1 LRALLDEQVPVELA
15 ELIGASA
22 PQHEIRTV
30 AAEGWKGLKN
40 GELLRRAREAGY
52 AVLITSDRR
61 MEYQQ
66 NIPRSR
72 LGLVVLHARR
82 IRVQELA
89 PLAPAAA
96 RALDAVQ
103 PGEVIHL
110 GVEPA

>member
-15 ELIGASA
+15 DLIGAAA

-30 AAEGWKGLKN
+30 EAEGWKGLKN
-40 GELLRRAREAGY
+40 GELLRRAREAGFT
-52 AVLITSDRR
+52 VLITSDRR

-66 NIPRSR
+66 NIPRSG

-96 RALDAVQ
+96 QALEAVQ
-103 PGEVIHL
+103 PGEVIHI

>member
-1 LRALLDEQVPVELA
+1 
-15 ELIGASA
+15 
-22 PQHEIRTV
+22 
-30 AAEGWKGLKN
+30 
-40 GELLRRAREAGY
+40 
-52 AVLITSDRR
+52 VLITSDRR

-66 NIPRSR
+66 NIPRSG

-96 RALDAVQ
+96 QALEAVQ
-103 PGEVIHL
+103 PGEVIHI

>member
-1 LRALLDEQVPVELA
+1 MELA
-15 ELIGASA
+15 ELIGEAA

-30 AAEGWKGLKN
+30 EEEGWKGLKN

-66 NIPRSR
+66 NIPLSG

-96 RALDAVQ
+96 RALEAVQ
-103 PGEVIHL
+103 TGEVIHI